1 MLSLLK
7 LGRYDTFHMIYLL
20 NGNDQRLTSR
30 VKFDLTLLLILSAAV
45 VIFILVLWLIEKKHY
60 NLHEKLMKFRMNT
73 FYTLFFSFIIF
84 CGFNMV
90 IYKNYFNN
98 NDPITHVINENI
110 DHELDTNFKRIPMWI
125 NDEETV
131 NRLSKKLN
139 IKPNELR
146 LYVVLKVLNK
156 NDTDIDLEDE
166 LLQPYHQKRD
176 FNNSPEKLNKYTR
189 IINSCDPVYLY

>member
-98 NDPITHVINENI
+98 NDPIAHVINENI

-176 FNNSPEKLNKYTR
+176 FNSSPEKLNKYTR